1 MNKKIRRGD
10 RVLVIAGNDRGKTGE
25 VLSKNEDRVIVQG
38 VTFRKTIISC
48 SQQMQGGRIIEKEM
62 SIHISNVAV
71 CTKDG
76 QKLRL
81 RVKESKE
88 GSRDLVFHAG
98 GPDGPNAKVSVYRPM
113 KKPV

>member
-1 MNKKIRRGD
+1 MSKKIRRGD
-10 RVLVIAGNDRGKTGE
+10 RVLVIAGNDQGKTGE

-38 VTFRKTIISC
+38 INLRKKHLPRT
-48 SQQMQGGRIIEKEM
+48 QQMQGGRIIEKEM

-71 CTKDG
+71 CSKDG

-81 RVKESKE
+81 RVKASKD
-88 GSRDLVFHAG
+88 GSRELVFQTGGSG
-98 GPDGPNAKVSVYRPM
+98 GPNPTVSVYRPM